1 MCKDDPMSTSD
12 PSTTEEDSSVR
23 NLVYTCPVDH
33 TGTSVFV
40 KGWLIPENNKRPVVL
55 VHGLGE
61 SVELM
66 APFAKKLAARGY
78 SVYGFDLRGHGQSG
92 RKLGHIPSF
101 HQLSLDLLQ
110 VVAWVKHKEAGRKP
124 IIIGQGMGSL
134 VALFFGKGY
143 AKFCHSMV
151 FVSPTFSL
159 VDHIKSYRRFSLKT
173 LAELLPTMMLPSRF
187 CPQFTQIDMLS
198 SKAPKISALLAY
210 ELLNAISQSRKQ
222 FQRHRLK
229 SLVLC
234 PKEDGVA
241 RYEFLKRAVQKHKF
255 SERIDLHF
263 METNYHHILTAK
275 DAVITD
281 AVSVIAEW
289 LDRNHAE
296 EKAKKQA
303 RKDDDKD
310 SESRSPSVFN
320 TSQERGAENL
330 PSA

>member
-1 MCKDDPMSTSD
+1 MSTSD
-12 PSTTEEDSSVR
+12 PSTIEDDPSVR

-40 KGWLIPENNKRPVVL
+40 KGWLIPEENKQPVVL

-66 APFAKKLAARGY
+66 ATFAKKLAARGY

-110 VVAWVKHKEAGRKP
+110 VVAWVKHKESGRKP

-134 VALFFGKGY
+134 VALFFAKGY
-143 AKFCHSMV
+143 GKFCHSMI
-151 FVSPTFSL
+151 FVSPIFSRL
-159 VDHIKSYRRFSLKT
+159 EAVKPFNRLYLKS
-173 LAELLPTMMLPSRF
+173 LAELFPTMMLPSRL
-187 CPQFTQIDMLS
+187 CPQFTQVDMLS
-198 SKAPKISALLAY
+198 SAPKISALLAY
-210 ELLNAISQSRKQ
+210 ELLNAISQARKQ
-222 FQRHRLK
+222 FQRHRLR
-229 SLVLC
+229 SLILC
-234 PKEDGVA
+234 PKDDGVA
-241 RYEFLKRAVQKHKF
+241 KYEFLKRAIPKHKF
-255 SERIDLHF
+255 SERLDLHF

-275 DAVITD
+275 DAVISD

-289 LDRNHAE
+289 LDRNYAE
-296 EKAKKQA
+296 DKLKK
-303 RKDDDKD
+303 KLSDGDGK
-310 SESRSPSVFN
+310 
-320 TSQERGAENL
+320 GAEASGSKPFSSAKEREAESL

>member
-1 MCKDDPMSTSD
+1 MNTSD
-12 PSTTEEDSSVR
+12 PTTTEEDPSVR

-40 KGWLIPENNKRPVVL
+40 KGWLIPEDNKRPVVL

-110 VVAWVKHKEAGRKP
+110 VVAWVKHKESGRKP

-134 VALFFGKGY
+134 VGLFFAKGY
-143 AKFCHSMV
+143 GKFCHSMI
-151 FVSPTFSL
+151 FVSPVFSL
-159 VDHIKSYRRFSLKT
+159 VDHIKSFQRFYLRT
-173 LAELLPTMMLPSRF
+173 FAELLPIMMLPSRL

-234 PKEDGVA
+234 PKDDGVA
-241 RYEFLKRAVQKHKF
+241 RYEFLKRATQKHKF
-255 SERIDLHF
+255 TERLDLHF

-275 DAVITD
+275 EAVITD
-281 AVSVIAEW
+281 AISVIAEW

-296 EKAKKQA
+296 EKAQNAKRRDGDNSSDLA
-303 RKDDDKD
+303 PRG
-310 SESRSPSVFN
+310 FN
-320 TSQERGAENL
+320 SSNERGTESL

>member
-1 MCKDDPMSTSD
+1 MSIGDPT
-12 PSTTEEDSSVR
+12 TTEDDHSVR

-40 KGWLIPENNKRPVVL
+40 KGWLIPEDNKRPVV
-55 VHGLGE
+55 VVQGLGE

-66 APFAKKLAARGY
+66 APFAKKLAGRGY

-110 VVAWVKHKEAGRKP
+110 VVAWVKHKESGRKP

-134 VALFFGKGY
+134 VALFFAKGY
-143 AKFCHSMV
+143 GKFCHSMI
-151 FVSPTFSL
+151 FVSPVFSL
-159 VDHIKSYRRFSLKT
+159 IDQIQSFQRFYLKT
-173 LAELLPTMMLPSRF
+173 FAELLPTMMLPSRL

-234 PKEDGVA
+234 PKDDGVV
-241 RYEFLKRAVQKHKF
+241 RYEFIKRSVQKHKF

-275 DAVITD
+275 EAVITD
-281 AVSVIAEW
+281 AINVVAEW

-296 EKAKKQA
+296 EKARKLA
-303 RKDDDKD
+303 RKNDVNAQ
-310 SESRSPSVFN
+310 ESANSKNFSS
-320 TSQERGAENL
+320 TKEHGAESV